1 MYHLAPPRQA
11 DVAVVG
17 CGGTG
22 GWVAESLCRLLANSG
37 RQLILIDGDRV
48 EERNLTRQNF
58 QTADLGRFKAQA
70 LAERLALKYR
80 VAVGYNVS
88 PLLKEE
94 EGHRGLLSDCGIVVG
109 CVDNAMARAAI
120 ASHIRDQ
127 WWVDA
132 GNGPDFGQVLIGNN
146 RRGVGGCQF
155 VPEKELVLELPPPTH
170 VCPELVGPGPGG
182 RPGDLGPPG
191 ATWLPCAQAVEVGQQ
206 GPTINTWMAALV
218 VETVVRL
225 LEGRLT
231 WWQAYLNLE
240 DMSVRT
246 VVPTP
251 EGLARYLGGPTAKVK
266 MNL

>member
-127 WWVDA
+127 WWWMPA
-132 GNGPDFGQVLIGNN
+132 
-146 RRGVGGCQF
+146 
-155 VPEKELVLELPPPTH
+155 T
-170 VCPELVGPGPGG
+170 G
-182 RPGDLGPPG
+182 R
-191 ATWLPCAQAVEVGQQ
+191 T
-206 GPTINTWMAALV
+206 
-218 VETVVRL
+218 
-225 LEGRLT
+225 
-231 WWQAYLNLE
+231 
-240 DMSVRT
+240 
-246 VVPTP
+246 
-251 EGLARYLGGPTAKVK
+251 LARSSSATTGGESGAASLSPRRSSS
-266 MNL
+266 